1 MAFSYFPHTEDDIRT
16 MLERIGVGSLEEL
29 YSDVPQ
35 DVIYRKEYE
44 LPDAMSEHE
53 VRQYFDGLAS
63 QNRRMTCLCGL
74 GAYDHYCPAVIPY
87 IISRAEF
94 LTAYTPYQPE
104 VSQGTLR
111 YIFEYQSMITELTGM
126 DCANASMYDGAT
138 AAAEAVMMAMAS
150 TKKKTR
156 VLLSEGLLPQVT
168 SVVETYA
175 KFNGISLSYVP
186 CLDGSTSYGALLAEL
201 AVGDVAGVLVPGIN
215 KYGIIEDL
223 TGFADAVHAQKGLLI
238 MYSDPSSL
246 AVIKTPGEWGADIVC
261 GDGQSLGVPLCFGGP
276 YVGFL
281 ACRKDYLRKLP
292 GRIVGATRDVD
303 GKRAYVL
310 TLQAREQ
317 HIRREKAT
325 SNICSNQSL
334 MALYVTVYLSLMGPE
349 GLKRVNDLSYGGAH
363 YLHDRLLETGLFEE
377 AFDKP
382 FLKEFTLKSVV
393 PAPILQEVLCNEGI
407 FACVEVEDSLVN
419 FCVTE
424 KHSKEDLD
432 RVIDILGEFVISN
445 IVSDIS
451 SASSD
456 IPSASSDLPSAS
468 SDITSASSVISSERS
483 ESRNLLPKEDQQ

>member
-1 MAFSYFPHTEDDIRT
+1 MAFAYFPHTEDDVRQ
-16 MLERIGVGSLEEL
+16 MLDRIGVGSLEEL

-35 DVIYRKEYE
+35 DVIYREEYD
-44 LPDAMSEHE
+44 LPDAMSELE
-53 VRQYFDGLAS
+53 LRQYFEELAEH
-63 QNRRMTCLCGL
+63 NTNLFCLCGL
-74 GAYDHYCPAVIPY
+74 GAYDHYSPAVIPH
-87 IISRAEF
+87 IISRSEF

-126 DCANASMYDGAT
+126 DCTNASMYDGAT

-156 VLLSEGLLPQVT
+156 VLLSEGLLPHVLK
-168 SVVETYA
+168 VVRTYA
-175 KFNGISLSYVP
+175 KFNGIDVTMIP
-186 CLDGSTSYGALLAEL
+186 CLDGVTCYGAMLAEL
-201 AVGDVAGVLVPGIN
+201 ATGDVAGVLVPGIN

-223 TGFADAVHAQKGLLI
+223 TGYADAVHAQKGLL
-238 MYSDPSSL
+238 MVYSDPSSL

-261 GDGQSLGVPLCFGGP
+261 GDSQALGVPLCFGGP

-281 ACRKDYLRKLP
+281 ACTKDHVRKLP
-292 GRIVGATRDVD
+292 GRIVGATKDVD

-334 MALYVTVYLSLMGPE
+334 MALYVTVYMSLMGPK
-349 GLKRVNDLSYGGAH
+349 GLREVNELCYGGAH
-363 YLHDRLLETGLFEE
+363 YLHDKLIETGLFEK

-382 FLKEFTLKSVV
+382 FLKEFTLKSLV
-393 PAPILQEVLCNEGI
+393 PVELLQDTLMMSGVFG
-407 FACVEVEDSLVN
+407 AVEIEKGLVN

-424 KHSKEDLD
+424 KASKENLD
-432 RVIDILGEFVISN
+432 SVLC
-445 IVSDIS
+445 IVSALKDSPLIQTN
-451 SASSD
+451 
-456 IPSASSDLPSAS
+456 PSPVILSEAKDLSTKKNQS
-468 SDITSASSVISSERS
+468 
-483 ESRNLLPKEDQQ
+483 